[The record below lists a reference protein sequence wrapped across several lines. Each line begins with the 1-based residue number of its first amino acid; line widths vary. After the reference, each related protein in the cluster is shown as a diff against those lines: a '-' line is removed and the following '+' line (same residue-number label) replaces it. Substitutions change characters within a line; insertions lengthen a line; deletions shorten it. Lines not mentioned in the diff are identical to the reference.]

1 VSKGSNT
8 YMPFYV
14 ADYLAD
20 TTMLTRD
27 QHGAYLLLIM
37 AYWRKRGPLP
47 DRDESLAAAAKCTPK
62 EWKAIRP
69 FLEPYFKVSNGVW
82 AHSRIEEELAKADE
96 KYAARVNASR
106 RANGVRHGGQTD
118 TVTESVTESV
128 TEVKRRPNGHRYGGS
143 NGHRHGSQSESE
155 SELEPPNGGIP
166 PYPPKITRLDKL
178 LAAERQNWAKKEA
191 SNG

>member
-1 VSKGSNT
+1 VSKNSNAF
-8 YMPFYV
+8 MPLYV
-14 ADYLAD
+14 GDYLAD

-47 DRDESLAAAAKCTPK
+47 DRDESLAAAAKCSPK

-69 FLEPYFKVSNGVW
+69 ILEPYFKVSNGVW
-82 AHSRIEEELAKADE
+82 AHTRIEEELTKADE
-96 KYAARVNASR
+96 KYAARVSASR
-106 RANGVRHGGQTD
+106 RANGVRYGGQ
-118 TVTESVTESV
+118 TESVTESV
-128 TEVKRRPNGHRYGGS
+128 TEVKRRPNGPPDGGS
-143 NGHRHGSQSESE
+143 NGHRHGSQPQPQ
-155 SELEPPNGGIP
+155 LQPEPPNGGIP

-178 LAAERQNWAKKEA
+178 LAAEQQNWAKKEA